1 MFVHLITVFFILE
14 TDDIANAVIF
24 MLSDYST
31 MVNGTALVVDG
42 GFLAG

>member
-1 MFVHLITVFFILE
+1 LFSE
-14 TDDIANAVIF
+14 TDDIANAVIY